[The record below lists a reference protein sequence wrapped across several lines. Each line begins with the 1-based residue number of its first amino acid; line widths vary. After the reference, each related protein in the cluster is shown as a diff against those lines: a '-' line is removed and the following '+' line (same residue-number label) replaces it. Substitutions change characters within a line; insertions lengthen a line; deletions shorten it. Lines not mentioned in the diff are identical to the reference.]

1 MVVLTD
7 NRVCLRHEKDQ
18 VRKRVEEVKSLGVKI
33 VPVAIGVRTNLKELE
48 KIKDIESDVIHSGE
62 YEDYRKVGKKILFG
76 KNINLENYTSFMQS
90 KELQFCSGVF
100 YTE

>member
-33 VPVAIGVRTNLKELE
+33 VPVAIGVRANLKELE
-48 KIKDIESDVIHSGE
+48 KIKDSESDVIHSGE

-90 KELQFCSGVF
+90 K
-100 YTE
+100 